1 MSKTDDF
8 ATILSAIKKREFS
21 PIYLLMGDEPFF
33 IDRITALLEKT
44 VLPLEERSFNQV
56 VLYGRDTTIDQ
67 VLGEA
72 KQYPMM
78 SEHRLVIV
86 KEAQAL
92 SIFGRSAKDD
102 NGEDAAADTKETGG
116 AQLLQAYC
124 EKPLNST
131 ILVFAIKGKSVRKD
145 SKIVKATLANKGVY
159 YKSEQL
165 RDYEVPKWLKTIV
178 AAKKLNINDK
188 STQLMV
194 DHLGADLGRIFM
206 EIEKLE
212 VILGANGQ
220 ITESVIEKH
229 IGVNREF
236 NVFELTKAL
245 NANDKKKAY
254 IIVDYF
260 ANNSKNYPIQ
270 MVLPSLYGNFTKL
283 LKLSRMTNPGKEE
296 VGRELRIPPF
306 VAQEYMGARKFYDT
320 RRVMHA
326 FELLRDYDLKSKG
339 VDNSSTNGGELLREF
354 VLRV

>member
-1 MSKTDDF
+1 MSKPDDF
-8 ATILSAIKKREFS
+8 STIIGAIKKREFA

-33 IDRITALLEKT
+33 IDRITAMLEKT
-44 VLPLEERSFNQV
+44 VMPEEERSFNQV
-56 VLYGRDTTIDQ
+56 ILYGRDTTIDQ

-78 SEHRLVIV
+78 SENRLVIV

-92 SIFGRSAKDD
+92 SVFGRASKDEEGESAT
-102 NGEDAAADTKETGG
+102 ESKETGS
-116 AQLLQAYC
+116 AQLLQSYC
-124 EKPLNST
+124 EKPLSST

-145 SKIVKATLANKGVY
+145 SKIVKAAVANKGVY
-159 YKSEQL
+159 FKSEQL
-165 RDYEVPKWLKTIV
+165 RDYEVPKWLKQVV
-178 AAKKLNINDK
+178 AAKKMTINDQ
-188 STQLMV
+188 SAQLMV

-206 EIEKLE
+206 EIEKLH

-220 ITESVIEKH
+220 ITEKEIEKH
-229 IGVNREF
+229 VGVNREF

-254 IIVDYF
+254 IIVNYF

-270 MVLPSLYGNFTKL
+270 MILPSLYGNYTKL
-283 LKLSRMTNPGKEE
+283 LKLSRMANPGRDE
-296 VGRELRIPPF
+296 VARELKIPPF
-306 VAQEYMGARKFYDT
+306 IAQEYMSAKRFYDT

-326 FELLRDYDLKSKG
+326 FELLREYDLRSKG
-339 VDNSSTNGGELLREF
+339 VNNGSTEGGELLREF